1 MESNQN
7 QKKAGRGKKLL
18 ATLIP
23 LLVGAAIGLVSAMA
37 LGDLAGDDSGLY
49 FLYLGVFLLSLI
61 VSFLAQ
67 IILHE
72 AGHLVFGRLTGYR
85 FVSFNVLGHIWQKD
99 KEGRVRHGRMQIA
112 GAGGQCLMA
121 PPDYNGGD
129 FPFTAYNLGG
139 VMMNLIVA
147 LVCALLMWAN
157 PFVVPD
163 ILLGCMIG
171 VGVFFALTNG
181 LPIPVAAIQN
191 DGRNLTCIRRD
202 LHARRAFWAQMAIAA
217 ALAEGTRIKS
227 MPDEW
232 FAPFPEEEMDNPIVS
247 AIAVMNTTRLM
258 DEMNFP
264 AAEEAIHALLSRK
277 KGILGLYRTS
287 MACDGAV
294 CELIAGRPGPLTAML
309 AEEQHAAVIKAMKAH
324 PTILRTQ
331 YAIALLRDRDADAA
345 ARLLDAFEKAAKTH
359 PNPQE
364 IAGEREILFAVQQSA
379 LKGGAA

>member
-1 MESNQN
+1 MESN

-23 LLVGAAIGLVSAMA
+23 LLFGGAIGFVASIA
-37 LGDLAGDDSGLY
+37 LGDAAGDNSGLY
-49 FLYLGVFLLSLI
+49 FLYLGVFLVSLI
-61 VSFLAQ
+61 AAFVLQ

-85 FVSFNVLGHIWQKD
+85 FVSFNVMGHIWQKD
-99 KEGRVRHGRMQIA
+99 KEGNVHRGRMQIA

-139 VMMNLIVA
+139 VLMNLLVS
-147 LVCALLMWAN
+147 LVCALLMWLN
-157 PFVVPD
+157 PFAVPD
-163 ILLGCMIG
+163 ILLGCMAG
-171 VGVFFALTNG
+171 VGVLFALTNG
-181 LPIPVAAIQN
+181 LPIPVASIQN
-191 DGRNLTCIRRD
+191 DGRNLLCIRRN
-202 LHARRAFWAQMAIAA
+202 LHARRAFWDQMAIAA

-227 MPDEW
+227 MPDAW
-232 FAPFPEEEMDNPIVS
+232 FEPFPEEEMDNPIVS

-264 AAEEAIHALLSRK
+264 AAEEAIRALLARK

-309 AEEQHAAVIKAMKAH
+309 AEEQHAGIMKAMKAH

-331 YAIALLRDRDADAA
+331 YALALLRDRDADAA
-345 ARLLDAFEKAAKTH
+345 ARILDAFEKAAKTH

-364 IAGEREILFAVQQSA
+364 IAGEREIIFAVQQSA